1 MNILSKIKN
10 NIPNVITCL
19 NLLSGVLAIVNAFR
33 AGDLVPTIFGCD
45 MYGYQLAFLFIALGA
60 LFDFGDGLVARLLGS
75 TTNLGKELDSLSD
88 LVSFGVAPSLI
99 MFNLYGHSSTGYAM
113 LLIAV
118 FAGVRLAKFNVDTR
132 QTTSFC
138 GLPVPANAL
147 FWIGYCEFL
156 YRHTTLFVPEWVSI
170 VLALL
175 FSWLMISDIPMF
187 SLKAKNFSFKDNW
200 QRYLLIVASV
210 VILLTAG
217 IIGLAYII
225 LFYLLLS
232 LLFGNGQK

>member
-10 NIPNVITCL
+10 NIPNAITCL

-33 AGDLVPTIFGCD
+33 ATDLVPTIFGCD

-75 TTNLGKELDSLSD
+75 TSNLGKELDSLSD
-88 LVSFGVAPSLI
+88 LVSFGVAPALI
-99 MFNLYGHSSTGYAM
+99 MFNLYGHTSTGYAM

-132 QTTSFC
+132 QTTSFR

-147 FWIGYCEFL
+147 FWIGYCEL
-156 YRHTTLFVPEWVSI
+156 LHQQTIAFVPEWVSI

-210 VILLTAG
+210 VILLTTG
-217 IIGLAYII
+217 VIGLAYII